1 VNKYMLGGMK
11 YMLGGMK
18 WLLNRH
24 LKIGHLVKK
33 S

>member
-1 VNKYMLGGMK
+1 VNK

-24 LKIGHLVKK
+24 LKIGHWLK
-33 S
+33 